1 MSLDEKV
8 EGLLIDDLK
17 NFGVV
22 ERSFDI
28 EERSR
33 FDVLADEWAIWRRG
47 GLTFITSIARATD
60 LLGRHNG
67 NTLKTSEYL
76 RSGLFALYGSSD

>member
-8 EGLLIDDLK
+8 EELLIDDLES
-17 NFGVV
+17 FDVV

-28 EERSR
+28 EEMSR

-47 GLTFITSIARATD
+47 GLTYIT
-60 LLGRHNG
+60 
-67 NTLKTSEYL
+67 
-76 RSGLFALYGSSD
+76 